1 MPGAE
6 PGSTAAC
13 LALQQFW
20 EGAGTTCILEVKSNR
35 GSERFTGLLETGTVM
50 KAGVEAGLSEDKS
63 CALSFLETTLA
74 PRDEVE

>member
-6 PGSTAAC
+6 PGSMAAC

-20 EGAGTTCILEVKSNR
+20 EGARSTCILEVKSNR
-35 GSERFTGLLETGTVM
+35 GSKKFTAQDRTVM

-74 PRDEVE
+74 PSDEGE